1 MGFWPAFKD
10 QTSIVRGVERA
21 VRFAT
26 ISAVLNAGIGIIS
39 IVSNSQ
45 ITEREPLVAQGIVL
59 DNGGHT
65 LSGYAFLF
73 VGLFFGLVA
82 WKIRSMSRGW
92 AFGGLILSVITL
104 LTTFAQVAPS
114 PLALVFQAVVIA
126 YFINAVRATLAFQ
139 RMKSEQHL
147 LTSI

>member
-1 MGFWPAFKD
+1 
-10 QTSIVRGVERA
+10 
-21 VRFAT
+21 
-26 ISAVLNAGIGIIS
+26 
-39 IVSNSQ
+39 
-45 ITEREPLVAQGIVL
+45 VAQGIVL